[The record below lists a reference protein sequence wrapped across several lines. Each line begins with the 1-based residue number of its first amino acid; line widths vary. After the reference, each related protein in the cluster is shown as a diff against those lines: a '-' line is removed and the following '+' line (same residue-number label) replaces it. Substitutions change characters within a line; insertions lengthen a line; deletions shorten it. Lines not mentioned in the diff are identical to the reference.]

1 MTKLILAVAG
11 LGAVAAIS
19 ACGGGGGGGSGSGG
33 GGSSSGGGSA
43 AAVNTSSQS
52 YRMGLATGTNGQAEI
67 AAFGGFDI
75 PSHSYKK
82 LSPHDACEGQWNIDS
97 GAAPD
102 LNLSKTDYM
111 AGCLYGID
119 HNANSTNASHAPA
132 TVVPPSKMGPNGET
146 VPNQPGS

>member
-1 MTKLILAVAG
+1 MRKIILAVAG
-11 LGAVAAIS
+11 LGAAAAIS
-19 ACGGGGGGGSGSGG
+19 ACGGSGGGGGSSGG
-33 GGSSSGGGSA
+33 GGSA
-43 AAVNTSSQS
+43 APVNTSSQS
-52 YRMGLATGTNGQAEI
+52 YQMGLATGTNGQAEI

-75 PSHSYKK
+75 GSHSYKK

-119 HNANSTNASHAPA
+119 HNANSTNANHAPA

-146 VPNQPGS
+146 VPNQP